1 MKILFVTHRYPPHTG
16 GVETHVKEIAT
27 RLVDRG
33 HDVTVFSADAGSDVP
48 SSEFDSGVRVQ
59 RFRSFSMGG
68 AFYVA
73 PQMAWAVR
81 RSEAHVVHAH
91 NYHAFPLF
99 FAALGVSDERFVV
112 TTHYHGESASG
123 FRDALLSLYRPFGRW
138 AIRKADEV
146 IAVSEWEREQLREE
160 FGVDASVIPNGVD
173 VERFADAEPE
183 KRKRPYLLCV
193 GRLEEYKGIQHVVRA
208 LPKLPGYDLVIAG
221 SGPYRDELE
230 QIVLEEGVSDR
241 VEFLGYVDDER
252 LPGLYAG
259 AEVYVTLSEFESYG
273 LTVAEA
279 LAAKTPCVVREA
291 GALRDWESYSA
302 VESVTTPSRNAV
314 SGAIQ
319 SSVGQ
324 VPDCDIQNWSAII
337 DCLTPLLFDKTE
349 GNRNKDR
356 DNTLDHA

>member
-1 MKILFVTHRYPPHTG
+1 MKILIVTHRYPPHTG

-48 SSEFDSGVRVQ
+48 SSEFDDGVRVR
-59 RFRSFSMGG
+59 RFHSFSPGN
-68 AFYVA
+68 AFYIA
-73 PQMAWAVR
+73 PQILRAIRQA
-81 RSEAHVVHAH
+81 EADVVHAH

-99 FAALGVSDERFVV
+99 FVALGVRDERFVV

-138 AIRKADEV
+138 AVRKADEV
-146 IAVSEWEREQLREE
+146 IAVSEWEREQLRED

-183 KRKRPYLLCV
+183 KRERPYLLCV
-193 GRLEEYKGIQHVVRA
+193 GRLEEYKGIQHVIRA
-208 LPKLPGYDLVIAG
+208 LPELSGYDLVVAG

-252 LPGLYAG
+252 LPGLYTG
-259 AEVYVTLSEFESYG
+259 AEVYVTFSEFESYG
-273 LTVAEA
+273 MTVAEA
-279 LAAKTPCVVREA
+279 LAARTPCVVREA
-291 GALRDWESYSA
+291 GALRDWGSNSA
-302 VESVTTPSRNAV
+302 VESVTTPSRNAI
-314 SGAIQ
+314 SEAIQ

-324 VPDCDIQNWSAII
+324 VPDCDIQSWSTIT
-337 DCLTPLLFDKTE
+337 DCLIPQLLGQTE

-356 DNTLDHA
+356 GNTP